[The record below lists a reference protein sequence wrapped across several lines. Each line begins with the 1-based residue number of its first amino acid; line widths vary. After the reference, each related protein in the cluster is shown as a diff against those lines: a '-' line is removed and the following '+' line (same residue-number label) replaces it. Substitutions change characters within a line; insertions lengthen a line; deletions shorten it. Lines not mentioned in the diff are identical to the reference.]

1 MNELRSD
8 VEARV
13 VGRQLDFGEVSGQ
26 DLSNVCVGESALGA
40 HGLSVHSDLSLR
52 RSSSAM
58 FSKIG
63 LFIWREKRRTTNL

>member
-26 DLSNVCVGESALGA
+26 DLSNVGVGESALGA

-52 RSSSAM
+52 NPPQQR
-58 FSKIG
+58 FRK
-63 LFIWREKRRTTNL
+63 